1 MEKKRSVSKKAILI
15 PSIIVVAIAAVALVA
30 FFVMNA
36 TINEVPRDAIA
47 NNVFVANVDVSG
59 MTKKEAKAEIK
70 NKLKEYQKKTVV
82 LSAEGTEETVT
93 FEDLGFK
100 IKNLDKVLE
109 EVVSYGKEGFIF
121 TRYKLIK
128 DLEEK
133 PYSVELEYGVDEV
146 DIKDVLTTKISFME
160 NQAQN
165 ASIKREGGKFV
176 ITDGKSGKKVE
187 IEESVKLIQEYFDKE
202 WEKNEEHKI
211 ALSTVVDEPDITR
224 EELEKITTV
233 LGTYSTY
240 FGAADNRG
248 KNIINAT
255 KKLNGILLM
264 PGEEYSVEN
273 GMKPFTPANGYYEAG
288 SYLNGKVVPSL
299 GGGVCQ
305 VSTTLYNALILAEVE
320 ITERHAHSMTI
331 DYVPHSMDAAIA
343 EGSKDLRFKNNFDS
357 PIYVEAETVAGK
369 IVFTVYG
376 QAPQNKN
383 RKVSYV
389 SEILSKTPT
398 KKVYVASQAPIG
410 TFKNVEYGRDAI
422 KAKLWKV
429 VTENGKQV
437 SKEAFNTSNYRSCQG
452 KYEVGIG
459 TDNAEAKKIVQDAI
473 ATQDEAKIKAAIS
486 QAKAII
492 DAAQK
497 PAEPSTP
504 TTPPTDPV
512 TPQTSEPQTP

>member
-1 MEKKRSVSKKAILI
+1 MEKKKPVVKKAILI
-15 PSIIVVAIAAVALVA
+15 PGIIVVALAAVAVVA

-36 TINEVPRDAIA
+36 TINEVPKNAIA
-47 NNVFVANVDVSG
+47 NNVYVGDINVSG

-70 NKLKEYQKKTVV
+70 KQLKEYQDQTVV
-82 LSAEGTEETVT
+82 LSAEGTEEKVT
-93 FEDLGFK
+93 FDDLGFK
-100 IKNLDKVLE
+100 IKNLDKAVDE
-109 EVVSYGKEGFIF
+109 AISYGKDGFIL

-128 DLEEK
+128 DLEKES
-133 PYSVELEYGVDEV
+133 YSVELEYGVDEIN
-146 DIKDVLTTKISFME
+146 IKDVLNTKITFME

-165 ASIKREGGKFV
+165 ATIKREGGKFV

-187 IEESVKLIQEYFDKE
+187 VEESVKLIQEYFDKD
-202 WEKNEEHKI
+202 WKKNEEHKI
-211 ALSTVVDEPDITR
+211 ALSTVVDEPDITS
-224 EELEKITTV
+224 EELEKITTEI
-233 LGTYSTY
+233 GTYSTY
-240 FGAADNRG
+240 FGTSDNRG

-288 SYLNGKVVPSL
+288 AYLDGKVVQSL

-320 ITERHAHSMTI
+320 ITERHAHSMTV

-343 EGSKDLRFKNNFDS
+343 EGSKDLRFKNNSDA
-357 PIYVEAETVAGK
+357 PIYVEGATVAGK

-376 QAPQNKN
+376 QAPSNKN

-398 KKVYVASQAPIG
+398 KKVYVATQAPIG
-410 TFKNVEYGRDAI
+410 TFTNVQYGRDAI

-492 DAAQK
+492 EAAQK
-497 PAEPSTP
+497 PTEPSTP
-504 TTPPTDPV
+504 TTPTEPV
-512 TPQTSEPQTP
+512 TPQTIEPQTP

>member
-1 MEKKRSVSKKAILI
+1 MEKKKRVVKKAVLI
-15 PSIIVVAIAAVALVA
+15 PGITVVALAAVALVA
-30 FFVMNA
+30 FFIMNA
-36 TINEVPRDAIA
+36 TIKEVPQNAIA
-47 NNVFVANVDVSG
+47 NNVYIGNINVSG
-59 MTKKEAKAEIK
+59 MTKKEAKAA
-70 NKLKEYQKKTVV
+70 LKEEVKVHTKENIKLAADDEV
-82 LSAEGTEETVT
+82 LEATLEE
-93 FEDLGFK
+93 LGFQMK
-100 IKNLDKVLE
+100 DIDKLVDQAFL
-109 EVVSYGKEGFIF
+109 YGKEGAFWK
-121 TRYKLIK
+121 RYKDIK
-128 DLEEK
+128 ALEEEAYK
-133 PYSVELEYGVDEV
+133 IDVEYTVDKV
-146 DIKDVLTTKISFME
+146 DVKKAISEKVTSLE

-165 ASIKREGGKFV
+165 ATITRTGGKFV
-176 ITDGKSGKKVE
+176 ITDGKRGKKVE
-187 IEESVKLIQEYFDKE
+187 VDEAVKTIQEYIEKD
-202 WEKNEEHKI
+202 WEKEKN
-211 ALSTVVDEPDITR
+211 ATVKLPTIVDEPDITR
-224 EELEKITTV
+224 EDLEKITTV

-240 FGAADNRG
+240 FGTSDNRG

-288 SYLNGKVVPSL
+288 AYLDGKVVQSL

-343 EGSKDLRFKNNFDS
+343 EGSKDLRFKNSSDA
-357 PIYVEAETVAGK
+357 PIYVEGS
-369 IVFTVYG
+369 IINGNISFTVYG
-376 QAPQNKN
+376 QEPSNKG

-398 KKVYVASQAPIG
+398 KKVYVATEAAVG
-410 TFKNVEYGRDAI
+410 TFKNVQYGRDAI

-437 SKEAFNTSNYRSCQG
+437 SKTAFNTSTYRSCIG

-459 TDNAEAKKIVQDAI
+459 TDNAEARTLLKNAI

-492 DAAQK
+492 EAAQK
-497 PAEPSTP
+497 PAEP
-504 TTPPTDPV
+504 TTPPTDPT
-512 TPQTSEPQTP
+512 TPQTNETQTP